1 MNALKVDLQGN
12 VHVAGSR
19 RLNGKE
25 KGFVATLD
33 AQGQQSAYTE
43 FDTPALALA
52 VDSTGAVYVAGDA
65 FVTKVGG
72 WTMVPPGP
80 VRSVGVDANGHVY
93 IAGHRPAPV
102 GNGGTGDEAY
112 VAKLNDESNAW
123 AWVVPMGG
131 TGTVNEAQSLAID
144 TDGSVYV
151 AGVTNSFDFPV
162 RNAYQ
167 DRMGGLRNAFL
178 SKLLPDGSGID
189 WATYLGGSGTESN
202 AVVALDSA
210 GNLLVAGTTD
220 SPNFPLAGEW
230 NGAEDGF
237 VARFDRTGHLL
248 ESAYVGTSGPDRIAA
263 LAVNADRSA
272 YVAGS
277 TEPGT
282 VDARRADILLAK
294 VVRRRPVQSLLRRT
308 CLHFRLWYRPPSRWA
323 WGRLR
328 TSR

>member
-1 MNALKVDLQGN
+1 MTEEFRSRYRIKGQSISLDVPHYDSTVPLRIDPIVVVRIAPRTTDALQGRSARALTSDSIGNLYLGGEDRAWVSMMDPTGTSEIYRTYIGSTSLDVVNALKVDLQGN

-19 RLNGKE
+19 RLNGTE

-162 RNAYQ
+162 RNGYQ
-167 DRMGGLRNAFL
+167 DRMGGIPQQRRFL
-178 SKLLPDGSGID
+178 I
-189 WATYLGGSGTESN
+189 
-202 AVVALDSA
+202 
-210 GNLLVAGTTD
+210 
-220 SPNFPLAGEW
+220 
-230 NGAEDGF
+230 
-237 VARFDRTGHLL
+237 
-248 ESAYVGTSGPDRIAA
+248 
-263 LAVNADRSA
+263 
-272 YVAGS
+272 
-277 TEPGT
+277 
-282 VDARRADILLAK
+282 
-294 VVRRRPVQSLLRRT
+294 
-308 CLHFRLWYRPPSRWA
+308 
-323 WGRLR
+323 
-328 TSR
+328 